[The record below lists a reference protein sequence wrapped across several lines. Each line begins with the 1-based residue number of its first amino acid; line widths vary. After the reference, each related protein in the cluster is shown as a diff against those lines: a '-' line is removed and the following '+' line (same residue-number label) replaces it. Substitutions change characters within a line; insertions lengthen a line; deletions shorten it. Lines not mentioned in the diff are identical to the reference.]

1 MHVDLGDYFM
11 PLGPGSDI
19 VNEFMKQSLD
29 VLPIQVMNL
38 GVEDL
43 QMWKELSQSK
53 LKTTAVISTNLTPR
67 EKTLPTPRRYAVVEV
82 PADKVGL
89 KKNLRL
95 GFLGLTN
102 PAQLK
107 PNSPFTAQ
115 DPIEAVA
122 KIKAEV
128 LKKADYLIVLAEVT
142 KPIAIR
148 LAQDN
153 PEIYAIMMIERSVIE
168 HTPEQVNN
176 AVLVWSMERGR
187 YLGQLILELDQN
199 GGISV
204 FKPQRVVLDSTIAE
218 DQALLKRQNEIKAK
232 VPAGV
237 GH

>member
-1 MHVDLGDYFM
+1 LHLDLGDYFM

-19 VNEFMKQSLD
+19 VNELMKQSLD
-29 VLPIQVMNL
+29 ILPIQVMNL
-38 GVEDL
+38 GPEDL
-43 QMWKELSQSK
+43 QMWKELSQLK
-53 LKTTAVISTNLTPR
+53 LKTTAIISTNLSPR
-67 EKTLPTPRRYAVVEV
+67 DRVLPVPRRYAVVEV
-82 PADKVGL
+82 PAAKLGL

-102 PAQLK
+102 PVQLK
-107 PNSPFTAQ
+107 PASPFTAQ

-122 KIKAEV
+122 KIKPEV
-128 LKKADYLIVLAEVT
+128 LKKADYLIVLAEVPKST
-142 KPIAIR
+142 AIR

-187 YLGQLILELDQN
+187 NLGQLILELDQN

-204 FKPQRVVLDSTIAE
+204 FKPQKVVLDASITE
-218 DQALLKRQNEIKAK
+218 DRALLKRQNEIKAQ
-232 VPAGV
+232 VPAGA